1 MIFQSKAVC
10 DAEAGQ
16 SLDLNNV
23 AAALAVR
30 LLVYARVVRKNILKK
45 NDLFCTCKKHP
56 LFVLTLVSGNL
67 KTYL

>member
-30 LLVYARVVRKNILKK
+30 LLFYAIVDAILHPKK
-45 NDLFCTCKKHP
+45 QCCPFDSFD
-56 LFVLTLVSGNL
+56 SGMNL
-67 KTYL
+67 DIFRQICDFL

>member
-1 MIFQSKAVC
+1 MMFQSKAVC

-30 LLVYARVVRKNILKK
+30 LLFAALVAG
-45 NDLFCTCKKHP
+45 KKHYKRGIYSA
-56 LFVLTLVSGNL
+56 LLILACSW
-67 KTYL
+67 TYL